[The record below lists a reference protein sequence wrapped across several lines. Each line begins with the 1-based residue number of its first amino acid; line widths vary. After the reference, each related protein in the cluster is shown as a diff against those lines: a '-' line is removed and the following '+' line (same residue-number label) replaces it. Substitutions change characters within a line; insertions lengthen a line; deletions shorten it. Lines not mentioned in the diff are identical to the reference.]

1 MRGSG
6 IGGAVALGIVAL
18 MLATVWLH
26 PAGTRAAGGTLVNLE
41 KNFGNQVT
49 GGKA

>member
-1 MRGSG
+1 MRGTG
-6 IGGAVALGIVAL
+6 IGGVVALGIVAL

-26 PAGTRAAGGTLVNLE
+26 PKGTAAAGSTLVSLE

-49 GGKA
+49 GA